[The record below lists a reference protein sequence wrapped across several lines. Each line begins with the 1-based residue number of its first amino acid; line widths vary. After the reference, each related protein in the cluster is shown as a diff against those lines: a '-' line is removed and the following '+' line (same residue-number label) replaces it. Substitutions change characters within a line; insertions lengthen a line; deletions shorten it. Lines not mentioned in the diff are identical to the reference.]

1 MAYKKNYT
9 RKTSEEKQKE
19 IEELTAKMSEKI
31 ESYFE
36 SKENIQEHLRFMNNF
51 YNYSARNMALIDSQ
65 FMGAQAVG
73 SFAFWK
79 EKGVSVNKGEKGIK
93 IFVPVPVKYFN
104 NAVTSEGKQLW
115 KQVKYATEQE
125 KAKLER
131 GEYLTKTTMFFNV
144 GHVFEYTQTNAR
156 EKGLEVSEIFGRY
169 HRDTT
174 IENDK
179 EYMEALKKVAEKVGV
194 EIVDTPP
201 IELGTAK
208 GAFFRELNV
217 IGLNPRNTSSENIPV
232 LIHELAHAELH
243 SKEKQEARDK
253 PLETAEKEFQ
263 AEMVAYTVA
272 SHYGI
277 DTERFSL
284 SYLANWTQNASLEDK
299 EQLLNEVRKTSKE
312 FIDIME
318 QHFELQKEKQV
329 EQSFE
334 FEKPVF
340 LVEYGHLSQ
349 ATITAINSKDAL
361 LEKIKDTNGYEK
373 LADISDAKE
382 FIATF
387 NTEMSKNYFLYEQ
400 TDNKPKMVI
409 QWSEHERLKD
419 NQLMGFGE
427 GNALLS
433 DLEAVHSKDEE
444 MGYYKTRYHVLVPT
458 ENNVTLLNVDRLD
471 IGDGYYNSPYQQM
484 ISEKV
489 QIVENEKVSMGALE
503 KRLDNQLLTD
513 MALYTHEKAN
523 GELTIKEPMMMLHGF
538 TDDFKDFG
546 KLNNI
551 DYGELGVNEYK
562 YTIAVPHNDELYL
575 YSNQYQ
581 KGDYVFPL
589 HQMERD
595 ETFDKEIYDKLD
607 KSWNRELARQD
618 ELYINSVAPRLR
630 EEAHKHEAKHEANE
644 LGR

>member
-9 RKTSEEKQKE
+9 RKKPEEKQKE
-19 IEELTAKMSEKI
+19 IEELTATMSAKI

-36 SKENIQEHLRFMNNF
+36 SKENIQEHLRFMSNF
-51 YNYSARNMALIDSQ
+51 YHYSARNMALIDSQ
-65 FMGAQAVG
+65 FMGAQVVG

-79 EKGVSVNKGEKGIK
+79 KRGVSVNRGEKGIK

-104 NAVTSEGKQLW
+104 NAVTPDGEPLW
-115 KQVKYATEQE
+115 KQVKYATEHE

-131 GEYLTKTTMFFNV
+131 GEYQTKTTTFFNV

-169 HRDTT
+169 HRDET
-174 IENDK
+174 IENKK

-208 GAFFRELNV
+208 GAFFSELHM
-217 IGLNPRNTSSENIPV
+217 IGLNPRNTASENIPV
-232 LIHELAHAELH
+232 LLHELAHAELH

-272 SHYGI
+272 SYYGI
-277 DTERFSL
+277 DTESFSL

-299 EQLLNEVRKTSKE
+299 EQLLNGVCETSKK
-312 FIDIME
+312 FIDILDE
-318 QHFELQKEKQV
+318 HFESQKEKQV

-340 LVEYGHLSQ
+340 LVAYSDLSQ
-349 ATITAINSKDAL
+349 ATITTIHSKDLL
-361 LEKIKDTNGYEK
+361 LEKIKGTNGYEK

-387 NTEMSKNYFLYEQ
+387 NTEMSENYFLYEQ

-409 QWSEHERLKD
+409 QWSEHDRLQK

-433 DLEAVHSKDEE
+433 DLEAIHSKNEE

-458 ENNVTLLNVDRLD
+458 ENDVALLNVDRLD
-471 IGDGYYNSPYQQM
+471 IGDGYYTSPYQQM
-484 ISEKV
+484 ISENV
-489 QIVENEKVSMGALE
+489 QIVENGKVSMGILE
-503 KRLDNQLLTD
+503 KRFENQLLTD
-513 MALYTHEKAN
+513 MAVHTHEKAN
-523 GELTIKEPMMMLHGF
+523 SELTIQKPMMMLHGF
-538 TDDFKDFG
+538 TDDFRDFG

-551 DYGELGVNEYK
+551 DYGKLDVNEYK

-575 YSNQYQ
+575 YSNQYE
-581 KGDYVFPL
+581 KGDYVSPL
-589 HQMERD
+589 HQMEQD
-595 ETFDKEIYDKLD
+595 ETFDKDVFAKLD
-607 KSWNRELARQD
+607 KSWNQELAQQ
-618 ELYINSVAPRLR
+618 APRGKK
-630 EEAHKHEAKHEANE
+630 EAYKHETNE
-644 LGR
+644 FER